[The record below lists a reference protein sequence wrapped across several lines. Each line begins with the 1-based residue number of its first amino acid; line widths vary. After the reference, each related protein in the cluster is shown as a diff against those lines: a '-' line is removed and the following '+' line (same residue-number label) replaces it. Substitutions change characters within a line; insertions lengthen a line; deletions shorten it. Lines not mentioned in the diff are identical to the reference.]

1 MSVEIPSFLPF
12 AWFFID
18 GIYLFKPKKL
28 QSDLTWPTVWEN
40 SGTTLI
46 LQGLWSSGTILH
58 FCHVSVEWCPPKA
71 LVSGVFLL
79 SQHLSWSPFPSLLL
93 LTSFSFSSCWPI
105 NKWINWFTAQAYLE
119 HCLCIEGC
127 SRLWK
132 HISAQFLPLS
142 SSQTAVETDI
152 QSNIAQHD

>member
-1 MSVEIPSFLPF
+1 MSVEIPSSLPF

-28 QSDLTWPTVWEN
+28 QSDLTWPSVWEN
-40 SGTTLI
+40 SSTTLI
-46 LQGLWSSGTILH
+46 FQCLWSPGTILH
-58 FCHVSVEWCPPKA
+58 FVISMWSDVHQRP
-71 LVSGVFLL
+71 L
-79 SQHLSWSPFPSLLL
+79 SQVYFCSPNIYPGLPSLLL

-142 SSQTAVETDI
+142 TSQTAVETDI